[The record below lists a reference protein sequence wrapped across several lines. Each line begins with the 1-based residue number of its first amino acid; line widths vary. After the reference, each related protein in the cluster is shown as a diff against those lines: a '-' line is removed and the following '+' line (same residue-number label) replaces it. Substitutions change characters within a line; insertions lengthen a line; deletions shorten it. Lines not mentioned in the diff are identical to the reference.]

1 VAGGNLSEPPQQ
13 RVEPFDQADGGQP
26 EAVFGEQQR
35 EHPSGQ
41 AVVEVVDQS
50 GLAGAAQAAVTP

>member
-1 VAGGNLSEPPQQ
+1 
-13 RVEPFDQADGGQP
+13 
-26 EAVFGEQQR
+26 VFGEQQR